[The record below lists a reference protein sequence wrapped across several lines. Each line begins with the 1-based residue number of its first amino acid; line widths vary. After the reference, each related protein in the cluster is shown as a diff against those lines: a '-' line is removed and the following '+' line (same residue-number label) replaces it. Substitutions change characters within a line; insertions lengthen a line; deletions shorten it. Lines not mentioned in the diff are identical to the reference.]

1 LAWTKILLT
10 GDAETEVE
18 AADPLT
24 LAGDVTI
31 VGSGKSLE
39 VINLKA
45 ETATE
50 LTIATGDI
58 TVTQLYHNVDTEADA
73 ATDDL
78 VGINGG
84 NDGQLL
90 LLRPNNT
97 ARTVVVKH
105 NGSAAAADNILM
117 GNDQDFS
124 MDDDDDMILLVYEA
138 TLDTNGA
145 WVEIARNVGAAATLS
160 DTVPNT
166 IEPDDTASAGTASD
180 ASRQDHEH
188 AIVAATAGSI
198 APDATAAEGTATSF
212 ARSDHTHGFTCAAPT
227 SVGTTAAEGSGSSFV
242 RDDHVHDLGAD
253 CIDSGTLIADN
264 VIANEHLADDCVK
277 AAEIDAAATDIT
289 FAQLILTPTAST
301 GTTEGTLFYD
311 SDDNHLYVYVV

>member
-1 LAWTKILLT
+1 LAWTKILLA

-58 TVTQLYHNVDTEADA
+58 TVTQLYHTVDTEADA

-78 VGINGG
+78 IGINGG
-84 NDGQLL
+84 NDGQFVV
-90 LLRPNNT
+90 LRPVNT

-117 GNDQDFS
+117 GNNQDFS
-124 MDDDDDMILLVYEA
+124 MDDDDDMILLIYDSA
-138 TLDTNGA
+138 LDTNGA

-198 APDATAAEGTATSF
+198 TPDDTAAEGTATSF
-212 ARSDHTHGFTCAAPT
+212 ARSDHVHGFTCAVPT
-227 SVGTTAAEGSGSSFV
+227 SVGTTAAEGSGTSMV
-242 RDDHVHDLGAD
+242 RDDHVHDLGVGSVDAEN
-253 CIDSGTLIADN
+253 IM
-264 VIANEHLADDCVK
+264 
-277 AAEIDAAATDIT
+277 AASIVGNTALNNTATDI
-289 FAQLILTPTAST
+289 ALNQLIFTPKST
-301 GTTEGTLFYD
+301 GDGTAEGTVFYD
-311 SDDNHLYVYVV
+311 TEENHLYVYVV

>member
-1 LAWTKILLT
+1 MAWKQIILA
-10 GDAETEVE
+10 GDIE
-18 AADPLT
+18 ATDPLA

-90 LLRPNNT
+90 ILRPNND

-117 GNDQDFS
+117 ANNDDFS
-124 MDDDDDMILLVYEA
+124 MDDEDDVLLLIYEA
-138 TLDTNGA
+138 ALDTNGA
-145 WVEIARNVGAAATLS
+145 WVEIARNIGAAAVLS

-166 IEPDDTASAGTASD
+166 IEPDDAASAGTASE

-188 AIVAATAGSI
+188 AIVAAVPS
-198 APDATAAEGTATSF
+198 
-212 ARSDHTHGFTCAAPT
+212 
-227 SVGTTAAEGSGSSFV
+227 SVGTTAAEGTGTSFV
-242 RDDHVHDLGAD
+242 RNDHVHDLGNG
-253 CIDSGTLIADN
+253 S
-264 VIANEHLADDCVK
+264 
-277 AAEIDAAATDIT
+277 IDAAAL
-289 FAQLILTPTAST
+289 FAADVVEPAAVLDTGVFTMGKLTLTGADPSSEIILTPKVSSAS
-301 GTTEGTLFYD
+301 TTEGTMFYD

>member
-1 LAWTKILLT
+1 VAWKQIILA
-10 GDAETEVE
+10 GDIE
-18 AADPLT
+18 ATDPLA

-90 LLRPNNT
+90 ILRPNND

-117 GNDQDFS
+117 ANNDDFS
-124 MDDDDDMILLVYEA
+124 MDDEDDVLLLIYEA
-138 TLDTNGA
+138 ALDTNGA
-145 WVEIARNVGAAATLS
+145 WVEIARNIGAAAVLS

-166 IEPDDTASAGTASD
+166 IEPDDAASAGTASE

-188 AIVAATAGSI
+188 AIVGAAAGNI
-198 APDATAAEGTATSF
+198 APDDTAAEGTATSF
-212 ARSDHTHGFTCAAPT
+212 ARSDHVHGITAAVPS
-227 SVGTTAAEGSGSSFV
+227 SVGTTAAEGSGTSFV
-242 RDDHVHDLGAD
+242 RDDHVHDLGNG
-253 CIDSGTLIADN
+253 S
-264 VIANEHLADDCVK
+264 
-277 AAEIDAAATDIT
+277 IDAAAL
-289 FAQLILTPTAST
+289 FAADVVEPAAVLDTGVFTMGKLTLTGADPSSEIILTPKVSSAS
-301 GTTEGTLFYD
+301 TTEGTMFYD